1 MRAESGQRSL
11 VVGWRA
17 GRRGAWGLWGRPPSG
32 LHSVRSYTLAIKK
45 IEPTPPNM
53 YSFVSKKYTNVLR
66 AL

>member
-1 MRAESGQRSL
+1 MRAESGQRSW

-17 GRRGAWGLWGRPPSG
+17 DRGGPWGLWGHPPSG

-45 IEPTPPNM
+45 IELTPPNM
-53 YSFVSKKYTNVLR
+53 YSFVSKMYTNVLC